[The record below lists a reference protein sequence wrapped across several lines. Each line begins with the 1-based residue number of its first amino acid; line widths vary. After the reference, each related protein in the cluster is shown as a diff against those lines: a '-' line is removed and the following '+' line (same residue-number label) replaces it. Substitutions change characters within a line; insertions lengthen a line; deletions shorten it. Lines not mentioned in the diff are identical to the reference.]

1 MAPRIHTNSNLH
13 EICVGCMLTS
23 RLQFSAKCE
32 DHCVYLEGKKEECLV
47 MSIHCAAS
55 CRSLGVTIWE
65 LFELGNQPYR
75 HYSDRQVLTYT
86 VREQQLRLPKPLL
99 KVPLAERW

>member
-1 MAPRIHTNSNLH
+1 MAVIKSH
-13 EICVGCMLTS
+13 II
-23 RLQFSAKCE
+23 RLQSVTVELSDQKCFRYRFMLA
-32 DHCVYLEGKKEECLV
+32 DYCL
-47 MSIHCAAS
+47 
-55 CRSLGVTIWE
+55 RSLGVTIWE

-75 HYSDRQVLTYT
+75 HYSDRQVLAYA